1 MDRKFIIER
10 QGKEF
15 VLYAG
20 LLDLAHKSGLI
31 SIQTA
36 AVRVEPA
43 LALFKATVTIAKD
56 GEGAKTY
63 EGHGDATPENVG
75 RNIAP
80 HFIRMAETRAKARAL
95 RDALNIGA
103 ASLEELGDEDEPA
116 PRQQQRPPAPRAS
129 ANPHGPPDM
138 DDVEAHHSQGQ
149 RVPPPGDTDEAF
161 PGMDVRPV
169 AAPTPINR
177 APAAGQHQSFDQ
189 ATPAQVRAIY
199 LIGRDQLGETDEQI
213 DDRSIAMFH
222 KPPPELTKKQASD
235 LITRLKAG
243 RAG

>member
-1 MDRKFIIER
+1 MKREFLIER
-10 QGKEF
+10 QGKQF

-20 LLDLAHKSGLI
+20 LLDLAHEKGLV
-31 SIQTA
+31 SIQTE
-36 AVRVEPA
+36 AVRLEPG
-43 LALFKATVTIAKD
+43 LAVFKATVTMD
-56 GEGAKTY
+56 QNGAKTY
-63 EGHGDATPENVG
+63 EGHGDATEANVG

-103 ASLEELGDEDEPA
+103 ASLEELGDDDEPA
-116 PRQQQRPPAPRAS
+116 PARPQSPRRPP
-129 ANPHGPPDM
+129 PPDM
-138 DDVEAHHSQGQ
+138 DDVEAHHARQQ
-149 RVPPPGDTDEAF
+149 RVPPPGGADEAF
-161 PGMDVRPV
+161 PGMDVRPA

-222 KPPPELTKKQASD
+222 KPVPELTKKQASD
-235 LITRLKAG
+235 LITRFKAG